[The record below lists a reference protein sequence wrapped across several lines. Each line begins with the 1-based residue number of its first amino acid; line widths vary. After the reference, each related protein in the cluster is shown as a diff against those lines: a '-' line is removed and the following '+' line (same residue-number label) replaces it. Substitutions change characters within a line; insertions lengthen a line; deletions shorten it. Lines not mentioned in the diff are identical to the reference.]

1 MARTFHRRDR
11 LSAISEINIMPLLD
25 LAFALLIIFMIT
37 APLLEQSIDLNLPF
51 EDQKAQSSVEKKRFL
66 TISINDEGLYFWDNR
81 EVDEA
86 KLAELLEDMAAQP
99 DRPVIS
105 IRGDRQIPYQ
115 KVITVIDLVKQNN
128 LTEISLD
135 TQIK

>member
-51 EDQKAQSSVEKKRFL
+51 EDQKLQSSTEKKRFL
-66 TISINDEGLYFWDNR
+66 TISINNEGLYFWDDR
-81 EVDEA
+81 EVDKA
-86 KLAELLEDMAAQP
+86 KLTELLEDISAQL
-99 DRPVIS
+99 DKPVIS
-105 IRGDRQIPYQ
+105 IRADREIPYQ

-128 LTEISLD
+128 LTKSSLD

>member
-51 EDQKAQSSVEKKRFL
+51 EDQKSQASVEKKRFL
-66 TISINDEGLYFWDNR
+66 TISINKEGDYFWDDR
-81 EVDEA
+81 QVDETQ
-86 KLAELLEDMAAQP
+86 LAEMLEDVSAQT
-99 DRPVIS
+99 DKPVIS
-105 IRGDRQIPYQ
+105 IRADRQIPYQ

>member
-1 MARTFHRRDR
+1 
-11 LSAISEINIMPLLD
+11 MPLLD

-51 EDQKAQSSVEKKRFL
+51 EDQKAQSSAEKKRFL
-66 TISINDEGLYFWDNR
+66 TISINEEGLYFWDDR

-86 KLAELLEDMAAQP
+86 QLAEMLEDISAKP
-99 DRPVIS
+99 DTPVIS
-105 IRGDRQIPYQ
+105 IRADRQITYQ

>member
-1 MARTFHRRDR
+1 MARIFHRRDR

-51 EDQKAQSSVEKKRFL
+51 EDQKAQSSAERKRFL

-86 KLAELLEDMAAQP
+86 KLAELLENMAAQP

-115 KVITVIDLVKQNN
+115 KIITAIDLVKQNN

>member
-37 APLLEQSIDLNLPF
+37 TPLLEQSIDLNLPF
-51 EDQKAQSSVEKKRFL
+51 EDQKAQSSTEKKRFL

>member
-51 EDQKAQSSVEKKRFL
+51 EDQKLQSSTEKKRFL
-66 TISINDEGLYFWDNR
+66 TISINNEGLYFWDDR
-81 EVDEA
+81 EVDKA
-86 KLAELLEDMAAQP
+86 KLTELLEDISAQL
-99 DRPVIS
+99 DKPVIS
-105 IRGDRQIPYQ
+105 IRADREIPYQ

-128 LTEISLD
+128 LTKISLD

>member
-1 MARTFHRRDR
+1 MARTFHRRER

-51 EDQKAQSSVEKKRFL
+51 EDQKLQSSTEKKRFL
-66 TISINDEGLYFWDNR
+66 TISINNEGLYFWDDR
-81 EVDEA
+81 EVDKA
-86 KLAELLEDMAAQP
+86 KLTELLEDISAQL
-99 DRPVIS
+99 DKPVIS
-105 IRGDRQIPYQ
+105 IRADREIPYQ

-128 LTEISLD
+128 LTKISLD

>member
-51 EDQKAQSSVEKKRFL
+51 EDQKLQSSTEKKRFL
-66 TISINDEGLYFWDNR
+66 TISINLKNDNYCEFNYFF
-81 EVDEA
+81 
-86 KLAELLEDMAAQP
+86 
-99 DRPVIS
+99 S
-105 IRGDRQIPYQ
+105 F
-115 KVITVIDLVKQNN
+115 
-128 LTEISLD
+128 
-135 TQIK
+135 

>member
-1 MARTFHRRDR
+1 MARTFHRKDR

-66 TISINDEGLYFWDNR
+66 TISINEEGVYFWDDR
-81 EVDEA
+81 AVDET
-86 KLAELLEDMAAQP
+86 KLAEMLEDFSAQT

-105 IRGDRQIPYQ
+105 IRADRQIPYQ

>member
-25 LAFALLIIFMIT
+25 LAIALLIIFMIT

-51 EDQKAQSSVEKKRFL
+51 EDQKLQSSTEKKRFL
-66 TISINDEGLYFWDNR
+66 TISINNEGLYFWDDR
-81 EVDEA
+81 EVDKA
-86 KLAELLEDMAAQP
+86 KLTELLEDISAQL
-99 DRPVIS
+99 DKPVIS
-105 IRGDRQIPYQ
+105 IRADREIPYQ

-128 LTEISLD
+128 LTKISLD

>member
-25 LAFALLIIFMIT
+25 LAFALLIIFKIT

-51 EDQKAQSSVEKKRFL
+51 EDQKLQSSTEKKRFL
-66 TISINDEGLYFWDNR
+66 TISINNEGLYFWDDR
-81 EVDEA
+81 EVDKA
-86 KLAELLEDMAAQP
+86 KLTELLEDISAQL
-99 DRPVIS
+99 DKPVIS
-105 IRGDRQIPYQ
+105 IRADREIPYQ

-128 LTEISLD
+128 LTKISLD

>member
-1 MARTFHRRDR
+1 MARIFHRRDR

-86 KLAELLEDMAAQP
+86 KLAELLENMAAQP

-115 KVITVIDLVKQNN
+115 KIITVIDLVKQNN

>member
-51 EDQKAQSSVEKKRFL
+51 EDQKAQSSTEKKRFL

>member
-51 EDQKAQSSVEKKRFL
+51 EDQKLQSSTEKNRFL
-66 TISINDEGLYFWDNR
+66 TISINNEGLYFWDDR
-81 EVDEA
+81 EVDKA
-86 KLAELLEDMAAQP
+86 KLTELLEDISAQL
-99 DRPVIS
+99 DKPVIS
-105 IRGDRQIPYQ
+105 IRADREIPYQ

-128 LTEISLD
+128 LTKISLD

>member
-51 EDQKAQSSVEKKRFL
+51 EDQKLQSSTEKKRIL
-66 TISINDEGLYFWDNR
+66 TISINNEGLYFWDDR
-81 EVDEA
+81 EVDKA
-86 KLAELLEDMAAQP
+86 KLTELLEDISAQL
-99 DRPVIS
+99 DKPVIS
-105 IRGDRQIPYQ
+105 IRADREIPYQ

-128 LTEISLD
+128 LTKISLD